1 MTSTKQTNHMTS
13 KQTDDQNPNATSNF
27 PRPDPASLPK
37 QLLTHANSNTTDL
50 STNLEEVKAFSE
62 HTTLTTTLEEVSTSD
77 NIPPKTY
84 SSVVIGRLGQRLAI
98 IDARK
103 DKETA
108 WTHALELGLRNWRKE
123 NYKNFDKENWHYN
136 KCLEIFT
143 SIEILADFIS
153 QKIQTLPREHLIPLA
168 IYAKLYYKDNQFF
181 STFSQS
187 SATKPNTK
195 K

>member
-1 MTSTKQTNHMTS
+1 M
-13 KQTDDQNPNATSNF
+13 
-27 PRPDPASLPK
+27 PDPASLPK
-37 QLLTHANSNTTDL
+37 QLLTHANSNTTDS

-62 HTTLTTTLEEVSTSD
+62 HTTLTTTLEEASTSN

-123 NYKNFDKENWHYN
+123 NYKNFDKKNWHYN

-153 QKIQTLPREHLIPLA
+153 QKIQTLPREHLIPPA
-168 IYAKLYYKDNQFF
+168 IYAKLHHKDN
-181 STFSQS
+181 
-187 SATKPNTK
+187 
-195 K
+195 